1 MFVRI
6 FIGKKFIEGLRIP
19 PHMLYR
25 SRDKIGPLPHDDI
38 IGGTKDTFK
47 PASDELQIWGMQNH
61 FKV

>member
-38 IGGTKDTFK
+38 IGGDKGY
-47 PASDELQIWGMQNH
+47 I
-61 FKV
+61 